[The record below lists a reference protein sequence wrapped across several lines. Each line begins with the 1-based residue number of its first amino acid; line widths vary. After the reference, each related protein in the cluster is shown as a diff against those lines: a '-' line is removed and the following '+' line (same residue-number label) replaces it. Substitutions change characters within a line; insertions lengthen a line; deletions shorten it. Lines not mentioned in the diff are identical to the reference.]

1 MSTLGHLSIF
11 ILSSLAVWLSA
22 GVLIES
28 VDRIAKRF
36 HKTAFSVAFFVLG
49 ILTSLSEI
57 SVAINSSL
65 EGVPQ
70 ISVGNLVGASFVILL
85 FIIPLLAIAGKG
97 IGLKH
102 LMSKRNIIL
111 AFAVILLPA
120 LLLADGSITKFEGV
134 LAIIAFLI
142 LFYAIHSQK
151 RSEKKIDIIPG
162 IPPETEKATIADFL
176 KIVAGGA
183 IIFVAGHYLVEQS
196 IFFAGLLNI
205 PGSVI
210 GLIILSIG
218 TNVPEL
224 VIAARSIIKKHK
236 DIAFGDYIGSA
247 AVNTLIFGFLAFS
260 NGSFSVEP
268 NEFSAATMLMIVGLF
283 FLYFFARSQDTVSRK
298 EGFFLILFYL
308 VFIMVQ
314 LMNAARLAAGV

>member
-1 MSTLGHLSIF
+1 MVTHLIVF
-11 ILSSLAVWLSA
+11 ILSSLAIWLSA

-28 VDRIAKRF
+28 VDRVAKRF

-65 EGVPQ
+65 GGVPQ

-85 FIIPLLAIAGKG
+85 FIVPLLAITGKG

-102 LMSKRNIIL
+102 LISKKNIIL

-120 LLLADGSITKFEGV
+120 LLLSDGEITKLEGIFALV
-134 LAIIAFLI
+134 AFFTLV
-142 LFYAIHSQK
+142 YAIQK
-151 RSEKKIDIIPG
+151 QKEFPDKIGIIPINLPTG
-162 IPPETEKATIADFL
+162 KNAVILDVL
-176 KIVAGGA
+176 KILAGGT
-183 IIFVAGHYLVEQS
+183 IIFVACRYLVEQS
-196 IFFAGLLNI
+196 VYFASFFNI
-205 PGSVI
+205 PGSII

-224 VIAARSIIKKHK
+224 VIAARSIIRKHK
-236 DIAFGDYIGSA
+236 DIAFGDYLGSA
-247 AVNTLIFGFLAFS
+247 AVNTLIFGFLAIS

-268 NEFSAATMLMIVGLF
+268 REFYSATILLIAGLF
-283 FLYFFARSQDTVSRK
+283 FLYLFARSQNSISRK
-298 EGFFLILFYL
+298 EGFILIIFYIVFLIIQF
-308 VFIMVQ
+308 
-314 LMNAARLAAGV
+314 MNAATLAAGG